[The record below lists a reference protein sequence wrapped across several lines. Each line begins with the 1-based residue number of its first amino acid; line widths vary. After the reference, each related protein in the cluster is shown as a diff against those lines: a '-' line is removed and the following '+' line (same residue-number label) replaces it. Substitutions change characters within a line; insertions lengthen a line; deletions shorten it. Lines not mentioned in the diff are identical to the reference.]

1 MFKKSFTSDFC
12 GTYNP
17 GPLTLGSEDFL
28 KVYAIEVWGFPD
40 EHSHNVQGEYRRV
53 REKKKQSNARR
64 TKNAL
69 VSGSFNQ
76 VYFVLKICL
85 NKLNLTDKSV
95 LIYIV

>member
-1 MFKKSFTSDFC
+1 MFKKSFTSDFD

-28 KVYAIEVWGFPD
+28 KVYAIEIWGFPD
-40 EHSHNVQGEYRRV
+40 DNSHNIQEEYRRLK
-53 REKKKQSNARR
+53 EKKKQSNARR

-76 VYFVLKICL
+76 VRNIL
-85 NKLNLTDKSV
+85 
-95 LIYIV
+95 